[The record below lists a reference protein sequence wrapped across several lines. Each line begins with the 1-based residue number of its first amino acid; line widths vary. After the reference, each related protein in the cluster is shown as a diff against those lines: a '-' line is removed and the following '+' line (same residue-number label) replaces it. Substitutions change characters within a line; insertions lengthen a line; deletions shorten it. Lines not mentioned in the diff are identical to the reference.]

1 MGTVQLIAILAALI
15 FTIQVLYLTSKNKL
29 HDQQAFMWI
38 VFAVGGLAAALF
50 LPGLNKLAQE
60 LGVTYMPSLVFMV
73 AFLVVLSLLMY
84 HTIILSKQQ
93 EKLKN
98 LAQEFAYLSKEIRE
112 MKKEAERKENQHDA
126 H

>member
-1 MGTVQLIAILAALI
+1 
-15 FTIQVLYLTSKNKL
+15 
-29 HDQQAFMWI
+29 MWI